1 MIGMWIDFMS
11 GKGLILSNRE
21 NVREI
26 FAKCK
31 SFGTGK
37 TGEETDHKA
46 LSLFVL

>member
-1 MIGMWIDFMS
+1 MS

-26 FAKCK
+26 FAKCE

-37 TGEETDHKA
+37 TREEIDHEA